1 MKQTNKSSHSRKRG
15 KIKSAIKDTLIYGV
29 LFTILA
35 VFVVL
40 PEFYGKPI
48 EEWSDNTMQ
57 LVGDFSIYLLGVI
70 GLLEF
75 GYDNGLLMFIPDSF
89 IRYKEK
95 RLEQQT
101 KDYIF
106 TFLDKETEFLHE
118 HERLR
123 AGELMSLIG
132 LSIHDLPMLQS
143 NVIKARLDPMYDI
156 ETASAKLE
164 DILFHSHVV
173 RDLHVDSEVSQ
184 RTNCRFYFRFPDL
197 MHDPALRIQISKIMA
212 TFVCQTLEKP
222 ENKAPFSAPDLD
234 IVMTPTHGNYLLG
247 FDTNALLGKHFI
259 KMIPRNKVFGDNYYE
274 GVIPGDYADRGINVI
289 LVHDILVS
297 GGQIIE
303 SIDEI
308 RALFGECKICVFSL
322 IYRNFDGALE
332 KLQRR
337 YSDIQFYNML
347 EYSEQDIYDR
357 RVRLGGCEDDDDL

>member
-1 MKQTNKSSHSRKRG
+1 MKQTNKTTFSRKG
-15 KIKSAIKDTLIYGV
+15 KRVKSLVKDTIIYLT
-29 LFTILA
+29 LFTILII
-35 VFVVL
+35 FVIL

-48 EEWSDNTMQ
+48 SEWSDGMMRV
-57 LVGDFSIYLLGVI
+57 VGDLSIYLLGMI
-70 GLLEF
+70 GLFEF
-75 GYDNGLLMFIPDSF
+75 GYDNGLLLFIPNSF
-89 IRYKEK
+89 VRYKEK

-101 KDYIF
+101 KEYIF
-106 TFLDKETEFLHE
+106 SFLDKETEFLHE

-132 LSIHDLPMLQS
+132 LSVHDLPLLQS

-156 ETASAKLE
+156 ETATAKLE
-164 DILFHSHVV
+164 DILFHSNVV

-212 TFVCQTLEKP
+212 TFVCQTLENP
-222 ENKAPFSAPDLD
+222 GNEAPFSAPDLD

-247 FDTNALLGKHFI
+247 FDVNALLGKHFI
-259 KMIPRNKVFGDNYYE
+259 KMIPKNKVFGDNYYE
-274 GVIPGDYADRGINVI
+274 GVIPGDLTERGINVI

-308 RALFGECKICVFSL
+308 RSLFGDCKICVFSL
-322 IYRNFDGALE
+322 IYRNFDDALT

-337 YSDIQFYNML
+337 YSDVKFYNML

-357 RVRLGGCEDDDDL
+357 RIRMSGAEEDGDL